1 MRVAR
6 WEGWTLAAILL
17 LALALR
23 VYKLDAPL
31 WYDEVFTLVHFVREA
46 WGDLL
51 RDFSSL
57 NNHMFYSLQA
67 KAAVEA
73 LGESAWALRLPAAL
87 FGVASLAVT
96 WAMWRAPAGRVAC
109 LFAIFLLAI
118 SYHHVWFSQNARG
131 YTGLL
136 FWTSLA
142 TLLLVEGLRRPG
154 WGRAI
159 GYGVCVA
166 AGMYTH
172 LSAGFFFASH
182 ALVYA
187 GAWLL
192 QRAGRLRD
200 YPGLADW
207 RPFTGFLIGGG
218 LTLLLHAPLFSQV
231 LSAMN
236 KVSSTKTSS
245 SMAEWANPLRMVQEI
260 AGSLDQF
267 GAAGPVV
274 LLAALVVIAVGLAG
288 LARRAPL
295 LVAIYALSIPL
306 ALALLLALDF
316 RIWPRYFFVDIGFV
330 FMCVAAGAVALAG
343 WFARLVRLP
352 RIESYLF
359 VAGAAVA
366 AAASLVLLARNYA
379 APKQDFAG
387 AVALVETGRA
397 PADSATSL
405 GLAGEPLSTYYAP
418 RWPVAATEADLERLE
433 AQGGRVWVVTGFDDK
448 GKAEQAAAFARL
460 HGRYDLVRS
469 FEGTLGG
476 GEVKVYRS
484 RVPAISSQ

>member
-1 MRVAR
+1 MKVAR
-6 WEGWTLAAILL
+6 WEGWMLAAVLA

-23 VYKLDAPL
+23 LYRVDAPL
-31 WYDEVFTLVHFVREA
+31 WYDEVFTLVHFVRER
-46 WGDLL
+46 WGDLVV
-51 RDFSSL
+51 DFSSL
-57 NNHMFYSLQA
+57 NNHMFYSLQG
-67 KAAVEA
+67 KASVA
-73 LGESAWALRLPAAL
+73 LFGESAWALRLPAVL
-87 FGVASLAVT
+87 FGVASLGVT
-96 WAMWRAPAGRVAC
+96 WAIWRVPAGRVAA
-109 LFAIFLLAI
+109 LFAVFLLAI

-154 WGRAI
+154 WGRAT
-159 GYGVCVA
+159 GYGLCVA

-187 GAWLL
+187 AAWIV
-192 QRAGRLRD
+192 RRSGGLRD
-200 YPGLADW
+200 YPGLADI
-207 RPFTGFLIGGG
+207 RPFAGFVIGGAV
-218 LTLLLHAPLFSQV
+218 TMLLHLPLFGQV
-231 LSAMN
+231 LAAMS
-236 KVSSTKTSS
+236 KVSSGKSSS
-245 SMAEWANPLRMVQEI
+245 SMAEWSNPLRMVQEI
-260 AGSLDQF
+260 AGSLDQL
-267 GAAGPVV
+267 GALGPVV
-274 LLAALVVIAVGLAG
+274 LLAALLVIGVGLVV

-330 FMCVAAGAVALAG
+330 FVCVAAGAVTLAG
-343 WFARLVRLP
+343 WFSRLIGLP
-352 RIESYLF
+352 RIEPYVF
-359 VAGAAVA
+359 VAGAAIA
-366 AAASLVLLARNYA
+366 AAASVMLLARNYL

-387 AVALVETGRA
+387 AVALVEADRA
-397 PADSATSL
+397 PGDTATSL
-405 GLAGEPLSTYYAP
+405 GLASEPLSTYFAP
-418 RWPVAATEADLERLE
+418 GWPVAASRADLVALE

-448 GKAEQAAAFARL
+448 GEADQADAFARL
-460 HGRYDLVRS
+460 QRDYVLVRS

-484 RVPAISSQ
+484 RAAANTTQ